1 MRAVIQ
7 RVLKAEVEIL
17 GSSDFAGESASQK
30 FPYLSGKIGKGLLVL
45 LAVENG
51 DTSEDAEWLAS
62 KILKLRVFE
71 DSEGKMNLNL
81 GDIGGEVLL
90 VSQFTLYGN
99 LKKGSRPSFN
109 RSAPP
114 EISIPKYEEFAEILE
129 RQSGRKVPRGVFGA
143 MMNISL
149 VNDGPVTIII
159 DSKSKDF

>member
-1 MRAVIQ
+1 MSR
-7 RVLKAEVEIL
+7 AEVEIL
-17 GSSDFAGESASQK
+17 EASEFVEENCPQK
-30 FPYLSGKIGKGLLVL
+30 FPYTCGAIGAGLMVL
-45 LAVENG
+45 LAVENS

-71 DSEGKMNLNL
+71 DSEGKMNLNV
-81 GDIGGEVLL
+81 GEIGGDVLL
-90 VSQFTLYGN
+90 VSQFTLFGN

-129 RQSGRKVPRGVFGA
+129 RESGRKVERGVFGA
-143 MMNISL
+143 MMNVSL

-159 DSKSKDF
+159 DSKQRDF